1 MQVQQDFSST
11 LIPQQQISGELQGF
25 LLKGIIPSRL
35 SFRVALDKIPCEK
48 RVFEFSLP
56 IELQFTQDDESWS
69 CEACGIESFGAD
81 PGEAAASFCEDFGVL
96 WDEIAQQ
103 PDEVL
108 TASALE
114 TKNCI
119 LKAVKSAR

>member
-25 LLKGIIPSRL
+25 LVKGIIPCRL
-35 SFRVALDKIPCEK
+35 SFRVALDNIPCEK

-103 PDEVL
+103 PDESL
-108 TASALE
+108 DLSAQQ
-114 TKNCI
+114 TKKCM
-119 LKAVKSAR
+119 LSVVKSAR